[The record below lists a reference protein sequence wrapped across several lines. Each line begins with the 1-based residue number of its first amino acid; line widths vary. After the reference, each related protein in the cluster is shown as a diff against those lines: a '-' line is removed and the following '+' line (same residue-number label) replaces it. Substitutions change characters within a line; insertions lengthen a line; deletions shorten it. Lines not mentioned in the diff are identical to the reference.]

1 MQVLGEAE
9 RSLSM
14 LPTAATE
21 ELQGEASVINRMVF
35 QPLVVSQRGKEKA
48 QYTNEYCTLRL
59 GKAEIL
65 QIPK

>member
-1 MQVLGEAE
+1 
-9 RSLSM
+9 M